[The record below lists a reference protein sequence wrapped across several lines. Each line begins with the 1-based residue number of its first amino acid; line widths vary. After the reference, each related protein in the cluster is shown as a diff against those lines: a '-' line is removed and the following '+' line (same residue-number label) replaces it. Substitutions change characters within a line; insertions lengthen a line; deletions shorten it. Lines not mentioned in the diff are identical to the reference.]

1 MGQKRIQQIEQRIDR
16 IKKALL
22 EIGPMRPGS
31 LTRQYKDPQHQA
43 GAYWQI
49 SYTRRMKSRTE
60 YVRREW
66 VKEIRRQTANHNRRF
81 VGLEAA
87 MPCELEHSRLTMR
100 IAEPRA
106 SR

>member
-1 MGQKRIQQIEQRIDR
+1 MSQKRIQQIEQRIDR
-16 IKKALL
+16 IKRTLL

-31 LTRQYKDPQHQA
+31 LTRQDKDPQHHA

-66 VKEIRRQTANHNRRF
+66 VKELRRQIATHKRF
-81 VGLEAA
+81 KRLVDQWIDLGI
-87 MPCELEHSRLTMR
+87 EHSRLTMQ
-100 IAEPRA
+100 IAEPKA
-106 SR
+106 T

>member
-1 MGQKRIQQIEQRIDR
+1 MSQKRIQQIEQRIDR
-16 IKKALL
+16 IKRTLL

-31 LTRQYKDPQHQA
+31 LTRQYKDPQHHA

-66 VKEIRRQTANHNRRF
+66 VKELRRQIATHRRF
-81 VGLEAA
+81 KRLVDQWIDLGI
-87 MPCELEHSRLTMR
+87 EHSRLTMQ
-100 IAEPRA
+100 IAEPKA
-106 SR
+106 T